1 MEEGV
6 GVVPHDEGDDD
17 EDAILDDELLSGPNI

>member
-6 GVVPHDEGDDD
+6 GVVPHDEGDD